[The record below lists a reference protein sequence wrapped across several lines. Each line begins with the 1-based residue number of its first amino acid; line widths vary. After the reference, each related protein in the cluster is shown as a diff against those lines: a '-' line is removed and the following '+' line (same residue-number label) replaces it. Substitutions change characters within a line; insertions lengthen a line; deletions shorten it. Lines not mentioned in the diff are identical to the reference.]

1 MAGTHRP
8 MNPHKQRL
16 LAAEARAVVLP
27 KESKTKPKKRAPSK
41 AALKEK
47 KASEDPESS
56 RSAYSMAKR
65 AFMDKLLD
73 QILFIYLFFLLT

>member
-1 MAGTHRP
+1 MLPDDIIESVVAGTHRP

-41 AALKEK
+41 GALKEK
-47 KASEDPESS
+47 KAAEDPESLS
-56 RSAYSMAKR
+56 FGLQHGKTSIHG
-65 AFMDKLLD
+65 
-73 QILFIYLFFLLT
+73 QVT